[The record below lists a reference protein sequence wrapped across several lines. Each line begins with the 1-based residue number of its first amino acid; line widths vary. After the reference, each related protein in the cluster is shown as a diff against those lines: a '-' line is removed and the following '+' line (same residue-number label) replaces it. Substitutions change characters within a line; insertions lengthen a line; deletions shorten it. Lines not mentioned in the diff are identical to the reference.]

1 MQAGWIGWFAS
12 AILLI
17 TLARQVH
24 VQWTEKST
32 AGVSALLFAGQL
44 VASIGF
50 VTYSYLSGD
59 TIFILTK
66 SAILVTSLIGQG
78 VYFRNKRLDEG
89 DSAKK

>member
-17 TLARQVH
+17 TLARQVY

-32 AGVSALLFAGQL
+32 AGVSAFLFAGQL

-50 VTYSYLSGD
+50 VTYSY
-59 TIFILTK
+59 
-66 SAILVTSLIGQG
+66 
-78 VYFRNKRLDEG
+78 
-89 DSAKK
+89 